1 MIGLLNTKTFGF
13 GASRFGDMVR
23 TGKTTTKLE
32 LLAIRWAQLII
43 DRELK
48 TTNVPSRQDIDGEP
62 I

>member
-1 MIGLLNTKTFGF
+1 
-13 GASRFGDMVR
+13 MVR